1 MKTRKN
7 IIIVLCLLTVA
18 VVLAGCGLQPFS
30 IQGVW
35 KVVGGPGYGQAQPDS
50 TVLFTDKNC
59 GFYSPFD
66 EYTLTKQGNDYQL
79 SILGP
84 LDDAPDM
91 FTVKVTDN
99 NHISI
104 YRDSE
109 LLVEMQRLK

>member
-1 MKTRKN
+1 MKIRKSALV
-7 IIIVLCLLTVA
+7 VLCVVAAA
-18 VVLAGCGLQPFS
+18 VVLAGCGLRPFS

-35 KVVGGPGYGQAQPDS
+35 KVIGGPGYGQAQPGE

-66 EYTLTKQGNDYQL
+66 DYTLTKQGSDYQL
-79 SILGP
+79 SIKGP
-84 LDDAPDM
+84 LDATSDS
-91 FTVKVTDN
+91 FVVRVTDN

-104 YRDSE
+104 YRESE